1 MKGQILSM
9 SMKER
14 ERLKVF
20 SRVEAGELK
29 LVEAAGVL
37 GMSYRQSQRMMAR
50 YKEEGDGG
58 IVHRSRGRPSNRGVG
73 KERRE
78 AVLGRYSER
87 YGDFGPTL
95 AAEKLLVE
103 GFDVDHETLRRWLI
117 EAGLW
122 KVGRKRSRH
131 RSWRER
137 KRYFGEMVQMD
148 GSIHDWFEGQ
158 REDCCLMNM
167 VDDATATRRCRFE
180 EEETTAG
187 AMRLLWAWIERYGI
201 PKALYTDKKNVY
213 VPDERVRREAREEGR
228 EVFTQFGRAC
238 HQLGIRIIAAN
249 SPQAKGRVERSHRV
263 YQDRLVK
270 EMRLLGTGTI
280 EDANHLLESGF
291 TDHLNGRFAVEA
303 AEAVDYHRPAED
315 VDLAAVFCIEE
326 ERSVTPDWMVRFEN
340 RFFQL
345 VPLRKGES
353 AGERSRFNGGST
365 QACIFSSGSDI
376 LNTPNCRNG
385 LNR

>member
-1 MKGQILSM
+1 
-9 SMKER
+9 
-14 ERLKVF
+14 
-20 SRVEAGELK
+20 
-29 LVEAAGVL
+29 
-37 GMSYRQSQRMMAR
+37 
-50 YKEEGDGG
+50 
-58 IVHRSRGRPSNRGVG
+58 
-73 KERRE
+73 
-78 AVLGRYSER
+78 
-87 YGDFGPTL
+87 
-95 AAEKLLVE
+95 
-103 GFDVDHETLRRWLI
+103 
-117 EAGLW
+117 
-122 KVGRKRSRH
+122 
-131 RSWRER
+131 
-137 KRYFGEMVQMD
+137 MD

-353 AGERSRFNGGST
+353 ARGKVKVQRRLDSSLHFQFGERYLEYSELPERPQPLKSPKKKKRSPASTVMDKYVSPSDHPWRLMQIGKGSP
-365 QACIFSSGSDI
+365 
-376 LNTPNCRNG
+376 LHRP
-385 LNR
+385 